1 MIDTKGFFEVYY
13 SLVCC
18 DQAFVLWPPALISD
32 HWRFPVLECIVTKFG
47 GSSLSNDEQFRK
59 VRSILEL
66 EPTRRYLV
74 PSAPGKRFSE
84 DDKVTDL
91 LYRCFALASEGK
103 SIAEPFARI
112 RDRYLSIAQGLHL
125 KVDIAARLDE
135 VEQGISA
142 GKGKDWCASRG
153 EYLCGIL
160 MADYLGWRFVDAAD
174 GSVFHDDGTLNDDL
188 TQQRLSALLKDG
200 ASAVVPGFYGAKENG
215 EVCTFS
221 RGGSD
226 ITGALVARA
235 VNADVYE
242 NWTDVSGFL
251 MADPRIIDGPAEISS
266 ITYKEL
272 RELSHMGAS
281 VLHEDAMFPVH
292 KAGIPTNIRNTN
304 KPYHPGTMIS
314 KNAPNEISV
323 PTITGIA
330 GHKGYSVISI
340 EKSMMNSEVG
350 FGRKVLQVLENYG
363 VSFEHMPTGIDS
375 MCVVVN
381 SSSLEPHRTDILREI
396 ENLVNGSGN
405 VSVSD
410 NMSIIATVGRGMV
423 HNCGTAARLF
433 GAMSRARINVRM
445 IDQGSSELSIIV
457 GVNDSDFEATIHAIY
472 HEFVG

>member
-1 MIDTKGFFEVYY
+1 M
-13 SLVCC
+13 LN
-18 DQAFVLWPPALISD
+18 
-32 HWRFPVLECIVTKFG
+32 CIVTKFG
-47 GSSLSNDEQFRK
+47 GSSLANDEQFRK
-59 VRSILEL
+59 VRSILDL

-74 PSAPGKRFSE
+74 PSAPGKRWSG

-91 LYRCFALASEGK
+91 LYLCHSLAAEGLSFDEQFAKIE
-103 SIAEPFARI
+103 E
-112 RDRYLSIAQGLHL
+112 RYLSIARNLQLRIPIEEKLAEVREG
-125 KVDIAARLDE
+125 IAGGR
-135 VEQGISA
+135 GR
-142 GKGKDWCASRG
+142 DWCASRG
-153 EYLCGIL
+153 EYLCGLL
-160 MADYLGWRFVDAAD
+160 MADYLGWRFLDAAD
-174 GSVFHDDGTLNDDL
+174 GIVFRPDGLLDDEK
-188 TQQRLSALLKDG
+188 TQQKLSAALADG
-200 ASAVVPGFYGAKENG
+200 APSVIPGFYGALETG
-215 EVCTFS
+215 EVRTFS

-235 VNADVYE
+235 VKADVYE

-251 MADPRIIDGPAEISS
+251 MADPRIVKNPAEISS

-292 KAGIPTNIRNTN
+292 QAGIPTNIRNTN

-314 KNAPNEISV
+314 RNAPQEVFV

-330 GHKGYSVISI
+330 GHQGYSVISV
-340 EKSMMNSEVG
+340 EKNMMNSEVG
-350 FGRKVLQVLENYG
+350 FGRKVLQVLEDA
-363 VSFEHMPTGIDS
+363 VIPFEHMPTGIDS
-375 MCVVVN
+375 MCVVVE
-381 SSSLEPHRTDILREI
+381 SKALAPHRDEVLEKIAA
-396 ENLVNGSGN
+396 LVEGSGS

-410 NMSIIATVGRGMV
+410 HLSIIATVGRGMV

-433 GAMSRARINVRM
+433 SAMSRARINVRM

>member
-1 MIDTKGFFEVYY
+1 MVGGN
-13 SLVCC
+13 
-18 DQAFVLWPPALISD
+18 A
-32 HWRFPVLECIVTKFG
+32 VLECIVTKFG
-47 GSSLSNDEQFRK
+47 GSSLANDEQFRK

-74 PSAPGKRFSE
+74 PSAPGKRFS
-84 DDKVTDL
+84 DDEKVTDL
-91 LYRCFALASEGK
+91 LYLCHSLVQEGK
-103 SIAEPFARI
+103 PFEEEFAKI
-112 RDRYLSIAQGLHL
+112 RERYLSIARGLHL
-125 KVDIAARLDE
+125 SVDIAAHLDE
-135 VEQGISA
+135 VERGIA
-142 GKGKDWCASRG
+142 GGKGRDWCASRG
-153 EYLCGIL
+153 EYLCGLL
-160 MADYLGWRFVDAAD
+160 MADYLGWRFLDAAEGIVFRED
-174 GSVFHDDGTLNDDL
+174 GLLDDEK
-188 TQQRLSALLKDG
+188 TQEKLSALLKDG
-200 ASAVVPGFYGAKENG
+200 ESTVVPGFYGARENG

-235 VNADVYE
+235 VHADVYE

-292 KAGIPTNIRNTN
+292 RAGIPTNIRNTN

-314 KNAPNEISV
+314 KNAPNEVSV

-330 GHKGYSVISI
+330 GHKGYSVISV
-340 EKSMMNSEVG
+340 EKNMMNSEVG
-350 FGRKVLQVLENYG
+350 FGRKVLQVLEDKG

-375 MCVVVN
+375 MCVVVA
-381 SSSLEPHRTDILREI
+381 SSALAPHKDEILAEI
-396 ENLVNGSGN
+396 EKLVEGSG
-405 VSVSD
+405 SVSLSE
-410 NMSIIATVGRGMV
+410 NLSIIATVGRGMV

-433 GAMSRARINVRM
+433 SAMSRARINVRM

-457 GVNDSDFEATIHAIY
+457 GVNDSDFEATINAIY

>member
-1 MIDTKGFFEVYY
+1 MIHDEGG
-13 SLVCC
+13 SLV
-18 DQAFVLWPPALISD
+18 
-32 HWRFPVLECIVTKFG
+32 
-47 GSSLSNDEQFRK
+47 FR
-59 VRSILEL
+59 
-66 EPTRRYLV
+66 
-74 PSAPGKRFSE
+74 
-84 DDKVTDL
+84 
-91 LYRCFALASEGK
+91 
-103 SIAEPFARI
+103 
-112 RDRYLSIAQGLHL
+112 
-125 KVDIAARLDE
+125 
-135 VEQGISA
+135 
-142 GKGKDWCASRG
+142 RG
-153 EYLCGIL
+153 
-160 MADYLGWRFVDAAD
+160 
-174 GSVFHDDGTLNDDL
+174 
-188 TQQRLSALLKDG
+188 
-200 ASAVVPGFYGAKENG
+200 GFYGAMENG

-281 VLHEDAMFPVH
+281 VLHEDAMFPVR

-314 KNAPNEISV
+314 RDAPNEISV

-330 GHKGYSVISI
+330 GHKGYSVINV

-350 FGRKVLQVLENYG
+350 FGRKVLQVLEDRG
-363 VSFEHMPTGIDS
+363 ISFEHMPTGIDS
-375 MCVVVN
+375 LCVVVKTEA
-381 SSSLEPHRTDILREI
+381 LAPYRDEVMGKI
-396 ENLVNGSGN
+396 EELVDGQGA

-410 NMSIIATVGRGMV
+410 QLAIIATVGRGMV

-433 GAMSRARINVRM
+433 KAMSRARINVRM

-457 GVNDSDFEATIHAIY
+457 GVNDSDFEATVRAIY

>member
-1 MIDTKGFFEVYY
+1 M
-13 SLVCC
+13 
-18 DQAFVLWPPALISD
+18 
-32 HWRFPVLECIVTKFG
+32 LECIVTKFG
-47 GSSLSNDEQFRK
+47 GSSLANDEQFHK

-74 PSAPGKRFSE
+74 PSAPGKRFP
-84 DDKVTDL
+84 DDEKVTDL
-91 LYRCFALASEGK
+91 LYLCHSLASQGEPFEAPFSRIRERYM
-103 SIAEPFARI
+103 SIAR
-112 RDRYLSIAQGLHL
+112 GLHL
-125 KVDIAARLDE
+125 QVDIEAHLNE
-135 VEQGISA
+135 VEKGIVA

-153 EYLCGIL
+153 EYLCGLL
-160 MADYLGWRFVDAAD
+160 MADYLGWRFLDAAD
-174 GSVFHDDGTLNDDL
+174 GIVFDEDGRLDDEKTRVKLAA
-188 TQQRLSALLKDG
+188 ALADG
-200 ASAVVPGFYGAKENG
+200 KSTVVPGFYGARENG
-215 EVCTFS
+215 EVVTFS

-251 MADPRIIDGPAEISS
+251 MADPRIVESPAEISS

-292 KAGIPTNIRNTN
+292 RAGIPTNIRNTN

-314 KNAPNEISV
+314 KNAPQEVYV

-330 GHKGYSVISI
+330 GHKGYSVVAV
-340 EKSMMNSEVG
+340 EKNMMNSEVG
-350 FGRKVLQVLENYG
+350 FGRKVLQIFEDHG

-381 SSSLEPHRTDILREI
+381 SEALNPWRDEILAEI
-396 ENLVNGSGN
+396 EALVEGSGS

-410 NMSIIATVGRGMV
+410 NLSIIATVGRGMV

-433 GAMSRARINVRM
+433 SAMSRSRINVRM

-457 GVNDSDFEATIHAIY
+457 GVNDSDFEATINAIY

>member
-1 MIDTKGFFEVYY
+1 M
-13 SLVCC
+13 
-18 DQAFVLWPPALISD
+18 
-32 HWRFPVLECIVTKFG
+32 LECIVTKFG
-47 GSSLSNDEQFRK
+47 GSSLASDEQFRK

-74 PSAPGKRFSE
+74 PSAPGKRTR
-84 DDKVTDL
+84 DDEKVTDL
-91 LYRCFALASEGK
+91 LYLCHTLKADNKPFKDEFAKIRERYE
-103 SIAEPFARI
+103 SIAR
-112 RDRYLSIAQGLHL
+112 GLHL
-125 KVDIAARLDE
+125 KVDVTAKLDE
-135 VEQGISA
+135 VEEGIAS
-142 GKGKDWCASRG
+142 GKGRAWCASRG
-153 EYLCGIL
+153 EYLCGLL

-174 GSVFHDDGTLNDDL
+174 GIVFTDDGRLNDEA
-188 TQQRLSALLKDG
+188 TQKKLSALLSDG
-200 ASAVVPGFYGAKENG
+200 QPSVVPGFYGAKENG

-235 VNADVYE
+235 VHADVYE

-251 MADPRIIDGPAEISS
+251 MADPRIVENPAEISS

-281 VLHEDAMFPVH
+281 VLHEDAMFPVRQ
-292 KAGIPTNIRNTN
+292 AGIPTNIRNTN

-314 KNAPNEISV
+314 RDAPHELSV

-330 GHKGYSVISI
+330 GHKGYSVISV
-340 EKSMMNSEVG
+340 EKNMMNSEVG
-350 FGRKVLQVLENYG
+350 FGRKVLSILEDEG
-363 VSFEHMPTGIDS
+363 VPFEHMPTGIDS
-375 MCVVVN
+375 MCVVVQT
-381 SSSLEPHRTDILREI
+381 SVFDPHRSKVIDGI
-396 ENLVNGSGN
+396 EKLVGESGS

-410 NMSIIATVGRGMV
+410 SLSIIATVGRGMV

-457 GVNDSDFEATIHAIY
+457 GVNDSDFEQTIHAIY

>member
-1 MIDTKGFFEVYY
+1 M
-13 SLVCC
+13 
-18 DQAFVLWPPALISD
+18 
-32 HWRFPVLECIVTKFG
+32 LECIVTKFG
-47 GSSLSNDEQFRK
+47 GSSLADAEQFRK

-74 PSAPGKRFSE
+74 PSAPGKRFPG

-91 LYRCFALASEGK
+91 LYQCHAQAAEGK
-103 SIAEPFARI
+103 SFEETFAKI
-112 RDRYLSIAQGLHL
+112 EERYLSIARDLHL
-125 KVDIAARLDE
+125 KLP
-135 VEQGISA
+135 VEQYLATVKDGIADGLSR
-142 GKGKDWCASRG
+142 DWCASRG
-153 EYLCGIL
+153 EYLCGLL
-160 MADYLGWRFVDAAD
+160 MADFLGWKFVDAAD
-174 GSVFHDDGTLNDDL
+174 GIVFQENRVLNEDR
-188 TQQRLSALLKDG
+188 TQEKLSAALADG
-200 ASAVVPGFYGAKENG
+200 VSAVVPGFYGAMENG
-215 EVCTFS
+215 DVCTFS

-235 VNADVYE
+235 VHADVYE

-251 MADPRIIDGPAEISS
+251 MADPRIVENPAEISS

-292 KAGIPTNIRNTN
+292 QAGIPTNIRNTN

-314 KNAPNEISV
+314 KNAPNEVSV

-330 GHKGYSVISI
+330 GHKGYSVISV
-340 EKSMMNSEVG
+340 EKNMMNSEVG
-350 FGRKVLQVLENYG
+350 FGRKVLQVLEDAY
-363 VSFEHMPTGIDS
+363 VPFEHLPTGIDS
-375 MCVVVN
+375 LCVVVE
-381 SSSLEPHRTDILREI
+381 SKALAPRRDEILRKI
-396 ENLVNGSGN
+396 EALVRGCGS

-410 NMSIIATVGRGMV
+410 EMSIIATVGRGMV

-433 GAMSRARINVRM
+433 SAMSRARINVRM

>member
-1 MIDTKGFFEVYY
+1 M
-13 SLVCC
+13 
-18 DQAFVLWPPALISD
+18 
-32 HWRFPVLECIVTKFG
+32 LECIVTKFG
-47 GSSLSNDEQFRK
+47 GSSLANDEQFRK

-74 PSAPGKRFSE
+74 PSAPGKRFGD

-91 LYRCFALASEGK
+91 LYQCHSLASEGK
-103 SIAEPFARI
+103 SIGEPFSRI

-125 KVDIAARLDE
+125 KVDIAAKLDE

-142 GKGKDWCASRG
+142 GRNRAWCASRG
-153 EYLCGIL
+153 EYLCAIL
-160 MADYLGWRFVDAAD
+160 MADYLGWKFVDAAD
-174 GSVFHDDGTLNDDL
+174 GIIFHEDGTLNDDL
-188 TQQRLSALLKDG
+188 TQEKLSALLADG
-200 ASAVVPGFYGAKENG
+200 KSAVVPGFYGAFENG

-266 ITYKEL
+266 ITYMEL

-281 VLHEDAMFPVH
+281 VLHEDAMFPVR

-330 GHKGYSVISI
+330 GRKGYSVIAI

-350 FGRKVLQVLENYG
+350 FGRKVLQVIENCG

-375 MCVVVN
+375 MCVVVE
-381 SSSLEPHRTDILREI
+381 SAALEPHRVEILREI
-396 ENLVNGSGN
+396 EKLVNGSGS

>member
-1 MIDTKGFFEVYY
+1 M
-13 SLVCC
+13 
-18 DQAFVLWPPALISD
+18 
-32 HWRFPVLECIVTKFG
+32 LECIVTKFG
-47 GSSLSNDEQFRK
+47 GSSLANDEQFRK

-74 PSAPGKRFSE
+74 PSAPGKRFKE

-91 LYRCFALASEGK
+91 LYLCHTLAAEGK
-103 SIAEPFARI
+103 PFRAEFARI
-112 RDRYLSIAQGLHL
+112 RDRYLSIARGLNL
-125 KVDIAARLDE
+125 SVDIAAALDE
-135 VEQGISA
+135 VEKGIEN
-142 GKGKDWCASRG
+142 GMGRDWCASRG
-153 EYLCGIL
+153 EYLCGML
-160 MADYLGWRFVDAAD
+160 MADYLGWRFLDAAD
-174 GSVFHDDGTLNDDL
+174 GIVFTDSGILDDEK
-188 TQQRLSALLKDG
+188 TQAKLSAALADG
-200 ASAVVPGFYGAKENG
+200 KCTVVPGFYGAKENG

-251 MADPRIIDGPAEISS
+251 MADPRIIDSPAEISS

-292 KAGIPTNIRNTN
+292 RAGIPTNIRNTN

-314 KNAPNEISV
+314 LNAPHEVSV

-330 GHKGYSVISI
+330 GHKGYSVISV
-340 EKSMMNSEVG
+340 EKNMMNSEVG
-350 FGRKVLQVLENYG
+350 FGRKVLQIFEENG
-363 VSFEHMPTGIDS
+363 VSFEHLPTGIDS
-375 MCVVVN
+375 MCVVV
-381 SSSLEPHRTDILREI
+381 SSAALAPHRQEILGRI
-396 ENLVNGSGN
+396 EKLVENSGS

-433 GAMSRARINVRM
+433 SAMSRARINVRM

-472 HEFVG
+472 HEFVE

>member
-1 MIDTKGFFEVYY
+1 M
-13 SLVCC
+13 
-18 DQAFVLWPPALISD
+18 
-32 HWRFPVLECIVTKFG
+32 LECIVTKFG
-47 GSSLSNDEQFRK
+47 GSSLASDEQFKK

-66 EPTRRYLV
+66 EPTRRFLV
-74 PSAPGKRFSE
+74 PSAPGKRFKE
-84 DDKVTDL
+84 DEKVTDL
-91 LYRCFALASEGK
+91 LYLCHTLKNDGK
-103 SIAEPFARI
+103 PFADEFAKI
-112 RDRYLSIAQGLHL
+112 RERYLSIARGLKL
-125 KVDIAARLDE
+125 KVDIEAALQQ
-135 VEQGISA
+135 VEDGIA
-142 GKGKDWCASRG
+142 GGKNRSWCASRG
-153 EYLCGIL
+153 EYLCGLL
-160 MADYLGWRFVDAAD
+160 MADYLGWRFLDAAD
-174 GSVFHDDGTLNDDL
+174 GIVFDDDGRLDDAA
-188 TQQRLSALLKDG
+188 TQEKLSAALADG
-200 ASAVVPGFYGAKENG
+200 QSTVVPGFYGAKRNG
-215 EVCTFS
+215 EVVTFS

-314 KNAPNEISV
+314 KNAPHEVTV

-340 EKSMMNSEVG
+340 EKNMMNSEVG
-350 FGRKVLQVLENYG
+350 FARKVLSILEEEG

-375 MCVVVN
+375 MCLVVQ
-381 SSSLEPHRTDILREI
+381 SSMFEPHRARIIAAI
-396 ENLVNGSGN
+396 EKLVEGSGS

-410 NMSIIATVGRGMV
+410 NLSIIATVGRGMV

-433 GAMSRARINVRM
+433 SAMSRARINVRM

-457 GVNDSDFEATIHAIY
+457 GVNDSDFEQTIHAIY

>member
-1 MIDTKGFFEVYY
+1 M
-13 SLVCC
+13 
-18 DQAFVLWPPALISD
+18 
-32 HWRFPVLECIVTKFG
+32 LECIVTKFG
-47 GSSLSNDEQFRK
+47 GSSLASDEQFRK

-74 PSAPGKRFSE
+74 PSAPGKRFDG

-91 LYRCFALASEGK
+91 LYLCHKLASEGK
-103 SIAEPFARI
+103 SITDPFAKI
-112 RDRYLSIAQGLHL
+112 RDRYLDIARGLHL
-125 KVDIAARLDE
+125 KVDIEASLNE
-135 VEQGISA
+135 VEEGITA
-142 GKGKDWCASRG
+142 GKSRAWCASRG
-153 EYLCGIL
+153 EYLCGL
-160 MADYLGWRFVDAAD
+160 LVADYLGWRFVDAAD
-174 GSVFHDDGTLNDDL
+174 GIVFHEDGTLDDPR
-188 TQQRLSALLKDG
+188 TQEKLSALLADG
-200 ASAVVPGFYGAKENG
+200 ESAVVPGFYGAMENG

-281 VLHEDAMFPVH
+281 VLHEDAMFPVR

-314 KNAPNEISV
+314 RDAPNEISV

-330 GHKGYSVISI
+330 GHKGYSVINV

-350 FGRKVLQVLENYG
+350 FGRKVLQVLEDRG
-363 VSFEHMPTGIDS
+363 ISFEHMPTGIDS
-375 MCVVVN
+375 LCVVVKTEA
-381 SSSLEPHRTDILREI
+381 LAPYRDEVMGKI
-396 ENLVNGSGN
+396 EELVDGQGA

-410 NMSIIATVGRGMV
+410 QLAIIATVGRGMV
-423 HNCGTAARLF
+423 HNCGTADRLF
-433 GAMSRARINVRM
+433 KAMSRARINVRM

-457 GVNDSDFEATIHAIY
+457 GVNDSDFEATVRAIY

>member
-1 MIDTKGFFEVYY
+1 
-13 SLVCC
+13 
-18 DQAFVLWPPALISD
+18 
-32 HWRFPVLECIVTKFG
+32 VLECIVTKFG
-47 GSSLSNDEQFRK
+47 GSSLADDEQFRK

-66 EPTRRYLV
+66 EPTRRFLV
-74 PSAPGKRFSE
+74 PSAPGKRFSS

-91 LYRCFALASEGK
+91 LYRCHALASEGK
-103 SIAEPFARI
+103 AFDGPFEKI
-112 RDRYLSIAQGLHL
+112 RERYLSIADSLHL
-125 KVDIAARLDE
+125 KVDIASELDA
-135 VEQGISA
+135 VEKGIAA
-142 GKGKDWCASRG
+142 GNNRDWCASRG
-153 EYLCGIL
+153 EYLCGLL
-160 MADYLGWRFVDAAD
+160 MADYLGWRFVDAAKGVRFFDDGQLDEETTQSLLSSLLAD
-174 GSVFHDDGTLNDDL
+174 GSP
-188 TQQRLSALLKDG
+188 
-200 ASAVVPGFYGAKENG
+200 AVVPGFYGSLADGSIK
-215 EVCTFS
+215 TFS

-251 MADPRIIDGPAEISS
+251 MADPRVVDNPAEISS

-304 KPYHPGTMIS
+304 KPYHPGTVIS
-314 KNAPNEISV
+314 KNAPNEVSV

-330 GHKGYSVISI
+330 GHKGYSVISL
-340 EKSMMNSEVG
+340 EKNMMNSEVG
-350 FGRKVLQVLENYG
+350 FGRKVLQVLEEYG
-363 VSFEHMPTGIDS
+363 ISFEHMPTGIDS
-375 MCVVVN
+375 MCVVA
-381 SSSLEPHRTDILREI
+381 SSEALAPHREEVLEKMKA
-396 ENLVNGSGN
+396 LVEDNGS

-410 NMSIIATVGRGMV
+410 QMSIIATVGRGMV

-433 GAMSRARINVRM
+433 SAMSRARINVRM

-457 GVNDSDFEATIHAIY
+457 GVNDSDYENTVRAIY

>member
-1 MIDTKGFFEVYY
+1 M
-13 SLVCC
+13 
-18 DQAFVLWPPALISD
+18 
-32 HWRFPVLECIVTKFG
+32 LECIVTKFG
-47 GSSLSNDEQFRK
+47 GSSLANDEQFRK

-74 PSAPGKRFSE
+74 PSAPGKRFGE

-91 LYRCFALASEGK
+91 LYRCFNLASEGK
-103 SIAEPFARI
+103 PFAEPFAKI
-112 RDRYLSIAQGLHL
+112 RERYLSIARGLHL
-125 KVDIAARLDE
+125 KVDISAKLDE
-135 VEQGISA
+135 VEQGIA
-142 GKGKDWCASRG
+142 DGKGRDWCASRG
-153 EYLCGIL
+153 EYLCGLL

-174 GSVFHDDGTLNDDL
+174 GIVFHDDGTLDDEK
-188 TQQRLSALLKDG
+188 TQIKLSALLKDG
-200 ASAVVPGFYGAKENG
+200 ESAVVPGFYGAKRNG
-215 EVCTFS
+215 EVVTFS

-251 MADPRIIDGPAEISS
+251 MADPRIIENPAEISS

-292 KAGIPTNIRNTN
+292 RAGIPTNIRNTN

-314 KNAPNEISV
+314 KNAPHEISV

-330 GHKGYSVISI
+330 GHRGYSVISV

-350 FGRKVLQVLENYG
+350 FGRKVLQVLEDEG
-363 VSFEHMPTGIDS
+363 ISFEHMPTGIDS
-375 MCVVVN
+375 MCVVVQ
-381 SSSLEPHRTDILREI
+381 SSMLEPHRSRVLAEI
-396 ENLVNGSGN
+396 EKLVEGSG
-405 VSVSD
+405 SVSISD
-410 NMSIIATVGRGMV
+410 HLSIIATVGRGMV

-433 GAMSRARINVRM
+433 GAMSSARINVRM

-457 GVNDSDFEATIHAIY
+457 GVNDSDFEQTIHAIY

>member
-1 MIDTKGFFEVYY
+1 M
-13 SLVCC
+13 
-18 DQAFVLWPPALISD
+18 
-32 HWRFPVLECIVTKFG
+32 LECIVTKFG
-47 GSSLSNDEQFRK
+47 GSSLASDEQFRK

-74 PSAPGKRFSE
+74 PSAPGKRFSKDE
-84 DDKVTDL
+84 KVTDL
-91 LYRCFALASEGK
+91 LYLCHSLAQEGK
-103 SIAEPFARI
+103 PFQDEFAKVRERYTDIAR
-112 RDRYLSIAQGLHL
+112 GLHL
-125 KVDIAARLDE
+125 KVDIEQKLQE
-135 VEQGISA
+135 VEDGIAS
-142 GKGKDWCASRG
+142 GKGRDWCASRG
-153 EYLCGIL
+153 EYLCALL

-174 GSVFHDDGTLNDDL
+174 GIVFHEDGQLNDEK
-188 TQQRLSALLKDG
+188 TQEKLSALLADG
-200 ASAVVPGFYGAKENG
+200 QSAVVPGFYGALESG
-215 EVCTFS
+215 EVRTFS

-251 MADPRIIDGPAEISS
+251 MADPRIVESPAEISS

-292 KAGIPTNIRNTN
+292 QAGIPTNIRNTN

-314 KNAPNEISV
+314 KSMPHEISV

-330 GHKGYSVISI
+330 GHKGYSVISV
-340 EKSMMNSEVG
+340 EKNMMNSEVG
-350 FGRKVLQVLENYG
+350 FGRKVLQVLEDVG
-363 VSFEHMPTGIDS
+363 IPFEHMPTGIDS

-381 SSSLEPHRTDILREI
+381 SQVLAPHREKVIARI
-396 ENLVNGSGN
+396 EELVRGSGS

-433 GAMSRARINVRM
+433 SAMSRARINVRM

-457 GVNDSDFEATIHAIY
+457 GVNDNDFEATIHAIY
-472 HEFVG
+472 HEFVE